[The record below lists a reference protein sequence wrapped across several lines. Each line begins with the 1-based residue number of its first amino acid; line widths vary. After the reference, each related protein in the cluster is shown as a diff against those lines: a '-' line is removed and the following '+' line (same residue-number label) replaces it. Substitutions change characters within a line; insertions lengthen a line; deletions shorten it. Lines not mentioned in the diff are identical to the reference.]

1 MRLSSTAS
9 SQHTRYLI
17 GRLWRAS
24 ALVVALSV
32 VTANPLKAERKP
44 YTERHSGTVISIGKR
59 SFVLGERSGLEKE
72 IHVSGA
78 TIFYRNRLRSAFSQ
92 MRVGNSADVTTQM
105 RESNL
110 WARRV
115 LLKTRVPLSRASST
129 VKDQSASAALTLV
142 LQSLTHRFYIT
153 TEPSTAHA
161 LLPPLH
167 QANASTVPSPVDC
180 SHFVHDAYQSV
191 GLNYPYSSSRE
202 LYQGV
207 LPFTQTATPQQ
218 GDVLVWRGHVGIVID
233 PVRRTFLS
241 ALRGGLRVS
250 RWCSSY
256 WRRHGAP
263 VFYQYD
269 NSVDDGGFVLTDSM
283 PASGKQSDTAGQ
295 E

>member
-1 MRLSSTAS
+1 MRPSSTAS

-17 GRLWRAS
+17 GSLWRAS

-32 VTANPLKAERKP
+32 VTANPLKAERKS
-44 YTERHSGTVISIGKR
+44 YTEGHSGTVISIGKR
-59 SFVLGERSGLEKE
+59 SFVLEERGGLEKE
-72 IHVSGA
+72 IHVSEA
-78 TIFYRNRLRSAFSQ
+78 TIFHRNRLRSAFSQ
-92 MRVGNSADVTTQM
+92 MRVGNSVDVTTQM
-105 RESNL
+105 RESKL

-115 LLKTRVPLSRASST
+115 LLKTRVPLSASST

-142 LQSLTHRFYIT
+142 LQSLTHRFYNT
-153 TEPSTAHA
+153 TQPSTAHA
-161 LLPPLH
+161 LLPPLQ
-167 QANASTVPSPVDC
+167 QANASTVPSPFDC
-180 SHFVHDAYQSV
+180 SHFVHDVYRSV

-269 NSVDDGGFVLTDSM
+269 SSVGDGGFVLTDSM
-283 PASGKQSDTAGQ
+283 PASRKQSDTVGQ